1 MVPTEDPIVETGE
14 SFMSCRITDFEEFRE
29 MITAYRLPRVIVSAL
44 ELDLFTAI
52 GTESWS
58 IADLA
63 KSLNASERGLDILCR
78 NLAMCGLLKK
88 RGPLYR
94 NTTFA
99 ATQLNRSHPHCRE
112 AYIDLLKDQWSDWSC
127 LTDQVRSGLPV
138 DHGKPEPAGYRER
151 FTWAMHHRSVDVA
164 ARVAAQVSLRN
175 VRSLLDLG
183 GGPGTYALA
192 FLKKNP
198 ALKATVCDRPAALD
212 VAREV
217 AATEKAG
224 KRLSYLA
231 VDFMNEQVP
240 GRYDLIWYSNV
251 LHIYSAQE
259 NQALFGRLRQALNPG
274 GRLIIQDA
282 FLHDKEGLY
291 PADASLFAVTMLLF
305 TEQGNTYSIHET
317 SSWLR
322 QAGYSKVKPLKMK
335 RGTEDWDGGLLQAVH
350 SISRP
355 RQPVLPRRSARN

>member
-1 MVPTEDPIVETGE
+1 
-14 SFMSCRITDFEEFRE
+14 MSRGGITDFERFRE
-29 MITAYRLPRVIVSAL
+29 AITAYRLPRVIVSAL
-44 ELDLFTAI
+44 ELDLFTAV

-63 KSLNASERGLDILCR
+63 KALRASERGLDILCR
-78 NLAMCGLLKK
+78 NLAACGLLTK
-88 RGPLYR
+88 RGQLYR
-94 NTTFA
+94 NSTFA
-99 ATQLNRSHPHCRE
+99 VIELNRAHPRCRA
-112 AYIDLLKDQWSDWSC
+112 AYIDLLKDQWSDWSR
-127 LTDQVRSGLPV
+127 LTDQVRTGLPV
-138 DHGKPEPAGYRER
+138 DHEKPEECDYRRR

-164 ARVAAQVSLRN
+164 ARVAAQVSLRK
-175 VRSLLDLG
+175 VKSLLDLG

-198 ALKATVCDRPAALD
+198 TLSATVCDRPAALD

-217 AATEKAG
+217 AAIEKAG
-224 KRLSYLA
+224 TRLSYLA

-240 GRYDLIWYSNV
+240 GRYDVIWFSNV
-251 LHIYSAQE
+251 LHIYSAAE
-259 NQALFGRLRQALNPG
+259 NQALFKRLRQALNPG

-291 PADASLFAVTMLLF
+291 PAEATLFAVTMLLF
-305 TEQGNTYSIHET
+305 TEQGNTYTIHET

-322 QAGYSKVKPLKMK
+322 QAGYSTVKPLKMK

-350 SISRP
+350 SISR
-355 RQPVLPRRSARN
+355 RAQPVLPRRSARN